1 MDDFVFYV
9 VVACASNDNITY
21 QHAKYPSL
29 FYANQFNQLNS
40 HFLFCIK
47 KKKSIT
53 FIFLPCFFVTH
64 VCGYKKVIMQR

>member
-29 FYANQFNQLNS
+29 FYASQFNQLNS

-47 KKKSIT
+47 KKKALHLSSYRVFLSRMSVVIT
-53 FIFLPCFFVTH
+53 
-64 VCGYKKVIMQR
+64 R

>member
-29 FYANQFNQLNS
+29 FYASQFNQLNS
-40 HFLFCIK
+40 HFLFCI
-47 KKKSIT
+47 
-53 FIFLPCFFVTH
+53 
-64 VCGYKKVIMQR
+64 

>member
-29 FYANQFNQLNS
+29 FYASQFNQLNS
-40 HFLFCIK
+40 HFMFCIK
-47 KKKSIT
+47 KKKHYIY
-53 FIFLPCFFVTH
+53 LPTVFFCH
-64 VCGYKKVIMQR
+64 ACLWL